1 MEQAPGSSSSGDATG
16 GARGS
21 DDGDV
26 GQSGDSGEEGLELE
40 MRGDASRDVLG
51 GVAIRG
57 ASSGGSGGPTSCRIL
72 LSVSTQ
78 QSAGVDVSAL
88 ARMVCV

>member
-1 MEQAPGSSSSGDATG
+1 MTG
-16 GARGS
+16 T
-21 DDGDV
+21 V
-26 GQSGDSGEEGLELE
+26 GRVKEDSGEEGLGAGDEE
-40 MRGDASRDVLG
+40 MPAGTSSAAWRSG
-51 GVAIRG
+51 G
-57 ASSGGSGGPTSCRIL
+57 ASSGGSGGPHSCRIL